1 MRKSE
6 LIRSFRKEMN
16 WNQQTLADFLGV
28 SLSIVG
34 KWERGER
41 TPSNSVV
48 AICLIAEHLK
58 PSGIDCANPKNF
70 RRFLASHLSNRT
82 Q

>member
-6 LIRSFRKEMN
+6 LIKSFRKEMK
-16 WNQQTLADFLGV
+16 WSQQRLADFLGV

-34 KWERGER
+34 KWERSER
-41 TPSNSVV
+41 TPTNSVM

-58 PSGIDCANPKNF
+58 PSKQDSSDPSSF